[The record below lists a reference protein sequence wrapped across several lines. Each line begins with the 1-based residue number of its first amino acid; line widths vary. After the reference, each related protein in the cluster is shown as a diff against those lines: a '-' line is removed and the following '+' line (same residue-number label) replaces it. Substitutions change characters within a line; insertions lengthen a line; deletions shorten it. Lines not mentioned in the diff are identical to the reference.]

1 LAGRNFSV
9 GVRIGCILAEN
20 RAEVTKE
27 HRLSPAATARQVAD
41 SRFSQ
46 AGCLDAF
53 VEILLFSVLPESCC
67 L

>member
-1 LAGRNFSV
+1 
-9 GVRIGCILAEN
+9 VRIGISLAEN

-27 HRLSPAATARQVAD
+27 HRLSPATARQVAA

>member
-1 LAGRNFSV
+1 M
-9 GVRIGCILAEN
+9 GVRIGSILAEN

-27 HRLSPAATARQVAD
+27 HRLSLITARQDLA

-46 AGCLDAF
+46 ARGLDAF
-53 VEILLFSVLPESCC
+53 VEILPFSVLPESCC